1 MSFLAPFFIL
11 GAAAIV
17 APILFHLIRRT
28 SKETQPFSSLMFLQ
42 PSPPRVTRR
51 SRLENL
57 LLLLLRCLVL
67 LLLAFAFARPFISRP
82 VDTSNNPNAG
92 RKIVVMV
99 DTSASMRREGVWSDA
114 VRKTEDILTNTGR
127 GDRVSLFTFD
137 RVATRRLT
145 FEQWTQ
151 MTESE
156 RAGLATQRLAAVK
169 PGWAGTRLGNALITA
184 VEALEEADSED
195 SQEQW
200 SGRREIV
207 LISDLQAGADV
218 DALQAYEWPE
228 GVELKIEP
236 IKAKKPGNA
245 GIQLVAERRDSPRV
259 KEDEGPRV
267 RISNSA
273 ESATEQFQ
281 VGWISGKEEEFIG
294 GAVEAYVPPGQSR
307 VARLPKPPEGVADA
321 RLWLAGD
328 GEAFDN
334 TAWRVAAKAQEIPVI
349 YLGGESESD
358 LQEPL
363 FYLKRA
369 FLETKQEKIEIVARP
384 AATPVMQVDL
394 DRSQLV
400 ILTRGLAGNEAASL
414 KAFMEQGSTVAL
426 VMKSA
431 EDANSIGALTG
442 SGFPKAVEAEV
453 KQYAMLGE
461 LDFEH
466 PLFAPFA
473 DPRFSDFTK
482 IRFWKYR
489 KLELEGIPGAR
500 AIARFDNGD
509 PALTEIPVGK
519 GALLVLSS
527 GWQPGDSLLARS
539 SKFVP
544 LLYAILEN
552 SGALRSVASQVYI
565 GDAVAFD
572 SIKSTETISI
582 VKPDG
587 KTATVEG
594 GAKFTETLEPGVY
607 TATAGTFSQKFA
619 VNLVAGESE
628 TEPIPLDELMIHGA
642 TLSAPELTPE
652 AKEARKRLMLKS
664 QMENQQKLWR
674 WLVVAALIVLIVESF
689 IAGRLTRP
697 AQA

>member
-1 MSFLAPFFIL
+1 ML

-28 SKETQPFSSLMFLQ
+28 SKEKQPFSSLMFLQ

-67 LLLAFAFARPFISRP
+67 FLLAFAFARPFLSRP
-82 VDTSNNPNAG
+82 VDINNDLGAG

-99 DTSASMRREGVWSDA
+99 DTSASMRREGAWPDA
-114 VRKTEDILTNTGR
+114 IKKTEEILKKAGR
-127 GDRVSLFTFD
+127 ADRVSLFTFD
-137 RVATRRLT
+137 RVATRLMT
-145 FEQWTQ
+145 FEQWSQ

-156 RAGLATQRLAAVK
+156 RAALGAQRLAAVK
-169 PGWAGTRLGNALITA
+169 PGWGGTRLGNALITA

-195 SQEQW
+195 TQEHW

-218 DALQAYEWPE
+218 DSLQAYEWPE

-236 IKAKKPGNA
+236 IKAKKESNA
-245 GIQLVAERRDSPRV
+245 GLQLVAERRDGPRE
-259 KEDEGPRV
+259 KEDQGPRV

-273 ESATEQFQ
+273 ASGTEQFQ
-281 VGWISGKEEEFIG
+281 VGWIGGKEKEFIG
-294 GAVEAYVPPGQSR
+294 GVVEAYVPPGQSR

-321 RLWLAGD
+321 RLWLSGD
-328 GEAFDN
+328 GEDYDN
-334 TAWRVAAKAQEIPVI
+334 TAWQVAAKAQEIPVI
-349 YLGGESESD
+349 YLGGEAESD
-358 LQEPL
+358 LQAPL

-369 FLETKQEKIEIVARP
+369 FLETKLEKIEIVARP
-384 AATPVMQVDL
+384 AATPVMQTDL
-394 DRSQLV
+394 DRTRLV
-400 ILTRGLAGNEAASL
+400 ILTRGLAGNEAAAL

-426 VMKSA
+426 VLRSA
-431 EDANSIGALTG
+431 DDASAIGALTG
-442 SGFPKAVEAEV
+442 GGFPKAAEAEA

-461 LDFEH
+461 IDFEH

-489 KLELEGIPGAR
+489 KLDLEGISGAR
-500 AIARFDNGD
+500 AVARFDNGD

-519 GALLVLSS
+519 GSLLVLSS
-527 GWQPGDSLLARS
+527 GWQPTDSLLARS

-552 SGALRSVASQVYI
+552 GGALRSVASQVCV
-565 GDAVAFD
+565 GDEVAFD

-582 VKPDG
+582 EMPNG

-594 GAKFTETLEPGVY
+594 GAKFTETLEPGIY

-619 VNLVAGESE
+619 VNLVAGESK
-628 TEPIPLDELMIHGA
+628 TEPLALDELVIHGA

-652 AKEARKRLMLKS
+652 ANEAKKRLMLKS
-664 QMENQQKLWR
+664 QLENQQKLWR

-689 IAGRLTRP
+689 VAGRLTRP
-697 AQA
+697 THA